1 MILIYYYLFINLLSF
16 TIFGVDKYLAIKHK
30 WRISEK
36 TLLFSFILG
45 GFIGGGLGM
54 IIWHHKTKKWYF
66 KLWLVVAIIIHF
78 TFLYNFNSL
87 KIKAFNF

>member
-1 MILIYYYLFINLLSF
+1 MIRVYLLYYYLFINILSF
-16 TIFGVDKYLAIKHK
+16 IILGVDKYLAIKHK

-45 GFIGGGLGM
+45 GLIGGGLGM
-54 IIWHHKTKKWYF
+54 VIWHHKTKKWYF
-66 KLWLVVAIIIHF
+66 KLWLVIAIIIHF

-87 KIKAFNF
+87 KSL

>member
-1 MILIYYYLFINLLSF
+1 MMYLLCYYLFINILSF
-16 TIFGVDKYLAIKHK
+16 IILGIDKWLAIKHK

-54 IIWHHKTKKWYF
+54 VIWHHKTKKWYF

-87 KIKAFNF
+87 KSL

>member
-1 MILIYYYLFINLLSF
+1 MYLLYYYLFINILSF
-16 TIFGVDKYLAIKHK
+16 IILGIDKYLAIKHK

-45 GFIGGGLGM
+45 GLIGGGLGM
-54 IIWHHKTKKWYF
+54 VIWHHKTKKWYF

-87 KIKAFNF
+87 KSL

>member
-1 MILIYYYLFINLLSF
+1 M
-16 TIFGVDKYLAIKHK
+16 GVDKYLAIKHK

-45 GFIGGGLGM
+45 GLIGGGLGM
-54 IIWHHKTKKWYF
+54 VIWHHKTKKWYF

-87 KIKAFNF
+87 KSL

>member
-16 TIFGVDKYLAIKHK
+16 IIFGVDKYLAIKHK

-36 TLLFSFILG
+36 TLLVSFILG
-45 GFIGGGLGM
+45 GFLGGSLGM

-66 KLWLVVAIIIHF
+66 KLWLVVAFIIHF
-78 TFLYNFNSL
+78 MLLYNFYFS
-87 KIKAFNF
+87 

>member
-1 MILIYYYLFINLLSF
+1 MYLLYYYLFINILSF
-16 TIFGVDKYLAIKHK
+16 IILGVDKYLAIKHK

-45 GFIGGGLGM
+45 GLIGGGLGM
-54 IIWHHKTKKWYF
+54 VIWHHKTKKWYF

-87 KIKAFNF
+87 KSL